1 MLAQA
6 AWAVRWTLN
15 AWAAMLEPVAAANL
29 LAAAVS
35 GALVV
40 LAGAG
45 YAIFFALSRLMGRAA
60 LLRWA
65 YGCYVVLAAAVW
77 GLADTLSL
85 VGYWW
90 LLVVAMLIGY
100 LLAPHGIWHLCVAT
114 HARHEAA

>member
-1 MLAQA
+1 MF
-6 AWAVRWTLN
+6 
-15 AWAAMLEPVAAANL
+15 EPVTQDNL

-40 LAGAG
+40 VAGAG
-45 YAIFFALSRLMGRAA
+45 YALLFALSKVSGRAT

-65 YGCYVVLAAAVW
+65 YGCYIALAVAVW
-77 GLADTLSL
+77 VLVDTLYL
-85 VGYWW
+85 MGYWW

-114 HARHEAA
+114 HPQATRPQAAAK